1 VEGYDKQVKRVEIS
15 NTRIPNRRW
24 ITLKWKDRIS
34 KEEESLDL
42 NQGKA
47 TSQIDQVVNLR
58 S

>member
-1 VEGYDKQVKRVEIS
+1 VEGYDKQGKRAEIS
-15 NTRIPNRRW
+15 NTRIPDSRW

-34 KEEESLDL
+34 KEEESSDL

-47 TSQIDQVVNLR
+47 TSLIDRAIDLR